1 MKRIF
6 YKLAREDG
14 WDFYTGNT
22 INYRE
27 NIGKVVKC
35 PNPDPKMGVCSAGVI
50 HASKSPNEC
59 FVGASIPCSA
69 YKVKGKPTCGDE
81 TKYGFIELEVLEEIE
96 DLDTLFGWKYCEA
109 KNPLNPFTLGKKS
122 PIKSDFEE
130 LKRWHSVRDSVGYS
144 IGNSVRASVGAS
156 VGYSVGASVWDPMGY
171 TMRDFVRASVGA
183 SVWDSVWDSMSDSV
197 WAYVG
202 SLFPN
207 IKQWVNVKHRKGEYP
222 FQSVVNLWKRGFVAS
237 YDGEKWRLHS
247 GEKAEIVWEG
257 TIKDLVWILH
267 TNPIFFGKV

>member
-130 LKRWHSVRDSVGYS
+130 LKRWHS
-144 IGNSVRASVGAS
+144 
-156 VGYSVGASVWDPMGY
+156 
-171 TMRDFVRASVGA
+171 MR
-183 SVWDSVWDSMSDSV
+183 DSV

-257 TIKDLVWILH
+257 TIKDLEKELAKLH
-267 TNPIFFGKV
+267 KR